1 MMGSGRGA
9 DPRAGPP
16 QLADTLLPVSELFS
30 VRLTVRG
37 YEVDTQG
44 HLNWAEYLHYAEHAR
59 WSCLAAAGVSQDKL
73 IASGFGP
80 AVLDVS
86 VKFKRELL
94 AGDEIDVTCAFVFSG
109 GKTFQIVQDFLRPS
123 DTTLAASLT
132 STNGLLDLAAR
143 RLTDDPRAH
152 LRKVATNLAP
162 LGLA

>member
-1 MMGSGRGA
+1 M
-9 DPRAGPP
+9 RAGPP
-16 QLADTLLPVSELFS
+16 QPPDTLLPVSELFS
-30 VRLTVRG
+30 VRVGVRG
-37 YEVDTQG
+37 YELDTQG

-80 AVLDVS
+80 AVLDAC
-86 VKFKRELL
+86 VKFKRELR

-109 GKTFQIVQDFLRPS
+109 GKTFQVVQDFLRPP

-132 STNGLLDLAAR
+132 STNGLLDLTAR
-143 RLTDDPRAH
+143 RLLDDPAAH
-152 LRKVATNLAP
+152 FRELATNLAP